1 MTEIFSYKMQARK
14 EIELKNDMK
23 ELGKCPV
30 EGIGMELIDNETK
43 SWVEEWMKSMGTSG
57 PVVWSDKNGS
67 WFKTWKDPY
76 SKMYCTTIKWIKKEK
91 NEAKEKEHKLE
102 RK

>member
-43 SWVEEWMKSMGTSG
+43 SWVEELMKSMGNPG
-57 PVVWSDKNGS
+57 PVWWCDKNGS
-67 WFKTWKDPY
+67 WFITWKDPY
-76 SKMYCTTIKWIKKEK
+76 SKMYCTKIKWINKEK